1 MVWSHTY
8 SCTSW
13 SVKWALGSIT
23 TNKASG
29 GDRIPAELFNILK
42 DDALSMPANLENSA
56 GLEEVSFHLNPKE
69 GQCQRMFKVCTI
81 VFISHDSKVMLK
93 VLHARLQQCMNWEL
107 PAGFKEA
114 EKTEIKL
121 PTFVGSLRKQGTSKK
136 NLLLLHWLCWSLWLC
151 GSQQTGKYLKR
162 WECQTTLLV
171 SWKTSMWVKKQH
183 LEPDKE

>member
-1 MVWSHTY
+1 MGKARDLFKKIRDISEKIHARIGTIKDINCKDLTKQKRLKSGGKNTQKNYSRKVFMTQITIMVWSHTY

-42 DDALSMPANLENSA
+42 DDVLSMPANLENSA
-56 GLEEVSFHLNPKE
+56 GLEEVSFHFNPKE

-93 VLHARLQQCMNWEL
+93 VLHARFQQYMN
-107 PAGFKEA
+107 
-114 EKTEIKL
+114 
-121 PTFVGSLRKQGTSKK
+121 
-136 NLLLLHWLCWSLWLC
+136 
-151 GSQQTGKYLKR
+151 
-162 WECQTTLLV
+162 
-171 SWKTSMWVKKQH
+171 
-183 LEPDKE
+183 